1 MMTMMMMLMMIRV
14 DFQRIVLLDE
24 RSNQITDGFVQIIR
38 QLHLN

>member
-1 MMTMMMMLMMIRV
+1 MMLMMIRV